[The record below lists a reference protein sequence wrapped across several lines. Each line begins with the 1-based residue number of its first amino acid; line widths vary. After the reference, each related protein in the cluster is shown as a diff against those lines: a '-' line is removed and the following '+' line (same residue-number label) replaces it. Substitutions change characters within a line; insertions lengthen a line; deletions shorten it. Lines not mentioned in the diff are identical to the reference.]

1 MSNKYQ
7 LNLNKRNKQHDVRRN
22 SVSYMYVF

>member
-22 SVSYMYVF
+22 SVSYV